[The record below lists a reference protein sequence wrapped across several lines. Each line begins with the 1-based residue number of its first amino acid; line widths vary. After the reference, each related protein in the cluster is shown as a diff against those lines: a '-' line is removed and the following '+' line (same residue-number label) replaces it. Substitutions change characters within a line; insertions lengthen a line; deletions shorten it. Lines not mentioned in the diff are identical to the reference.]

1 MFIWNPAVILQGNLV
16 NIIIAVSAEVIGV
29 MCLVGA
35 LEGFIFVY
43 LSLAARCVIGI
54 ASAFMM
60 YPKVSNQLI
69 GLAVIIVAFLINKI
83 FKPEARVQKAALIH
97 DRKEWKS

>member
-1 MFIWNPAVILQGNLV
+1 MTALSIKRLSETVG
-16 NIIIAVSAEVIGV
+16 AEVIGV

-35 LEGFIFVY
+35 LEGFIFTY

-69 GLAVIIVAFLINKI
+69 GLAVILLAFLINRV
-83 FKPEARVQKAALIH
+83 FKPKVPMPKSPLINV
-97 DRKEWKS
+97 KETGL